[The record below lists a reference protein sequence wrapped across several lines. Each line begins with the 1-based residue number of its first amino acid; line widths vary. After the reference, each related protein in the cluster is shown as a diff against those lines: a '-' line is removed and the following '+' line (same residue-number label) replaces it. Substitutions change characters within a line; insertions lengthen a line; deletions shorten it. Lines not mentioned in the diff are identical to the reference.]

1 MRQDFLCEMVILWKI
16 LLKYAL
22 FMENFAVT
30 IDAFFKGTI
39 YMLSP
44 SKVYNMPSRR
54 LFIRYMRLMFALFA
68 KK

>member
-30 IDAFFKGTI
+30 IDAFF
-39 YMLSP
+39 YQE
-44 SKVYNMPSRR
+44 YR
-54 LFIRYMRLMFALFA
+54 
-68 KK
+68 

>member
-30 IDAFFKGTI
+30 IDSFLKSGI
-39 YMLSP
+39 
-44 SKVYNMPSRR
+44 
-54 LFIRYMRLMFALFA
+54 
-68 KK
+68 